1 MAISGLS
8 ERRIFFGVF
17 GAPGAEGASKGTTT
31 GAIAI
36 SFLDSL
42 FFRVLSFFLGRTSAS
57 ITISGLSER
66 RIFLGASSNISFMTF
81 FWWSF
86 LDSLFFRVFGRTSS
100 TGFSNIWFESNTPT
114 GSPTGT
120 LMDGFGLPLEM
131 AITARPSTRSSGDL
145 YWRPRASKISRSSL
159 IFLPEKLGVNPCSFK
174 EYPLEREYPRITT
187 LNPLLPVK

>member
-1 MAISGLS
+1 MVISGLS
-8 ERRIFFGVF
+8 ERRIFSDTVRWESGGVFGVF
-17 GAPGAEGASKGTTT
+17 GAPGAS
-31 GAIAI
+31 
-36 SFLDSL
+36 
-42 FFRVLSFFLGRTSAS
+42 
-57 ITISGLSER
+57 
-66 RIFLGASSNISFMTF
+66 GASSNISFMTF
-81 FWWSF
+81 FWRSF

-120 LMDGFGLPLEM
+120 SMDDFGLPLEM